1 MLTATVYYCE
11 RTQMQAGKGKMLTK
25 QSPQESQVQFP
36 ALPLSEVMQMA
47 VVV

>member
-1 MLTATVYYCE
+1 
-11 RTQMQAGKGKMLTK
+11 MQASKEERPTR

-36 ALPLSEVMQMA
+36 ALPLSGVVQMA